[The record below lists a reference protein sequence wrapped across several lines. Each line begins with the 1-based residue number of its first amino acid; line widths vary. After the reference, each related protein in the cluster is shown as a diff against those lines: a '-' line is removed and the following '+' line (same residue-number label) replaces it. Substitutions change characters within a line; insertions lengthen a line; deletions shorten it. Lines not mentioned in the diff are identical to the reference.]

1 MEYLKCKHCDELF
14 EKVFEGSVCKEHEC
28 ACKDMDAVKPKTADW
43 KNEKHVP
50 IIEKTEKGIKVTVG
64 STLHPMVEDHWIT
77 MIEVVKDNM
86 QYRAYLKPGDAPV
99 AEFPIDDVNVLA
111 REYCNKHGLWAN
123 K

>member
-14 EKVFEGSVCKEHEC
+14 EKVFEGSVCEEHGC
-28 ACKDMDAVKPKTADW
+28 ACEDMDVVKPKTADW

-99 AEFPIDDVNVLA
+99 AEFPIDDINVLA

>member
-1 MEYLKCKHCDELF
+1 MVYLKCKDCNELF
-14 EKVFEGSVCKEHEC
+14 EKVYEGSSCDEHGC
-28 ACKDMDAVKPKTADW
+28 ACDSMPVVEPKTADW

-50 IIEKTEKGIKVTVG
+50 VIEKTENGIKVTVG
-64 STLHPMVEDHWIT
+64 STLHPMVEEHWIT
-77 MIEVVKDNM
+77 MIEVISGNK

-111 REYCNKHGLWAN
+111 REYCNVHGLWAN